1 MKRKGLPVLGRS
13 AAIFAI
19 LILMACMSG
28 CGNFYSDEDQGDT
41 KISSAQPEQQLEQDA
56 AETRDDNAH
65 EGQTPI
71 SKEES
76 SAQLYE
82 SDLYASVL
90 EMYGQAMSLPPTD
103 DVSIELSQRFTGVNS
118 NMMCHY
124 YSAHMDG
131 ENGFQFYSALY
142 DIDHNGVDELLIGCN
157 PWDEKIVLVDA
168 YALSGDVPVKLQF
181 EDPSLGYETLGERSS
196 LSIYPDGGIVLMGAS
211 GAEQVCY
218 SLFHISENGY
228 TLTEPEILIDT
239 GSQPELLG
247 QDLDAIVEQELG
259 GQQALTDFAWS
270 PIQPAESQE

>member
-1 MKRKGLPVLGRS
+1 MMKRKSLPVLSRS

-19 LILMACMSG
+19 LILMACMSA
-28 CGNFYSDEDQGDT
+28 CGNFHSDEDQGDT
-41 KISSAQPEQQLEQDA
+41 KISSVQPEQQLEQDA
-56 AETRDDNAH
+56 AETMDDNAH
-65 EGQTPI
+65 EGKEQIP
-71 SKEES
+71 KEER
-76 SAQLYE
+76 SAQLNE

-103 DVSIELSQRFTGVNS
+103 DVSLELSKRFADVNS

-124 YSAHMDG
+124 YSAHTDG
-131 ENGFQFYSALY
+131 ENGFEFYSALY

-157 PWDEKIVLVDA
+157 PWGEEIVLVDA
-168 YALSGDVPVKLQF
+168 YALCADVPVKLQF
-181 EDPSLGYETLGERSS
+181 EDPSLGYETLGERSN

-211 GAEQVCY
+211 GAELVCY

-247 QDLDAIVEQELG
+247 QDLDAIVEQKLG
-259 GQQALTDFAWS
+259 GQQALNDFAWS
-270 PIQPAESQE
+270 PIQPAE

>member
-1 MKRKGLPVLGRS
+1 MKRKSLPVLGRS

-28 CGNFYSDEDQGDT
+28 CGSFHSKKDQGDT
-41 KISSAQPEQQLEQDA
+41 KISSVQPEQQLEQNA
-56 AETRDDNAH
+56 AETMDGNDH

-71 SKEES
+71 SKEEN
-76 SAQLYE
+76 SAQLNE

-103 DVSIELSQRFTGVNS
+103 DVSLELSKRFADVNS

-124 YSAHMDG
+124 YSAHTDG

-168 YALSGDVPVKLQF
+168 YALSGDVPIKLQF
-181 EDPSLGYETLGERSS
+181 EDPGLGYETLGERSN

-211 GAEQVCY
+211 GAELVCY

-247 QDLDAIVEQELG
+247 QDLDAIVEQKLG
-259 GQQALTDFAWS
+259 GQQALNDFAWS
-270 PIQPAESQE
+270 PIQPAE